1 LKTYFTTDEGTVKAV
16 DGVSLQVR
24 NGETLG
30 LVGESGSG
38 KSVTALS
45 IMRLIAPPGKIV
57 EGRILF
63 RNDDL
68 LEKDEKAMRQIR
80 GDKIAM
86 IFQDP
91 MSSLNPVLTI
101 YDQVAEAV
109 KLHQNV
115 RGTCLTDLVVEIL
128 EKVGIPAP
136 RTRLGNYPHQ
146 FSGGMRQRVMAA
158 IALSCHPELLIA
170 DEPTTSLDVTVQAQ
184 ILELIRKLKDE
195 TSMSVLLITHD
206 LGVVAEMSDQ
216 VAVMYAGRI
225 MEYADVTRIFEQP
238 KCPYTE
244 ALLQSIPRL
253 DVARKRLETIPGM
266 VPDLLSLPKGCRFHP
281 RCKYAIDVCRIRDPE
296 LVEVE
301 PGHFVSCLLVE
312 AQR

>member
-1 LKTYFTTDEGTVKAV
+1 MKTYFTTDEGTVKAV

-24 NGETLG
+24 EGETLG

-38 KSVTALS
+38 KSVMALS
-45 IMRLIAPPGKIV
+45 IMRLVTSPGKIV
-57 EGRILF
+57 AGKILF
-63 RNDDL
+63 RNDDVL
-68 LEKDEKAMRQIR
+68 KKNEEAMRQIR
-80 GDKIAM
+80 GHKIAM

-91 MSSLNPVLTI
+91 MTSLNPVLTI
-101 YDQVAEAV
+101 HDQVAEAV

-115 RGTCLTDLVVEIL
+115 REPHLTDLVVEIL

-136 RTRLGNYPHQ
+136 RTRLKNYPHQ

-184 ILELIRKLKDE
+184 ILELIRKLRDE

-206 LGVVAEMSDQ
+206 LGVVAETSDQ

-225 MEYADVTRIFEQP
+225 MEYADVNRIFEGP

-253 DVARKRLETIPGM
+253 DVARRKLGTIPGM
-266 VPDLLSLPKGCRFHP
+266 VPDPINPPKGCRFHP
-281 RCKYAIDVCRIRDPE
+281 RCKYAIDICRIQEPE